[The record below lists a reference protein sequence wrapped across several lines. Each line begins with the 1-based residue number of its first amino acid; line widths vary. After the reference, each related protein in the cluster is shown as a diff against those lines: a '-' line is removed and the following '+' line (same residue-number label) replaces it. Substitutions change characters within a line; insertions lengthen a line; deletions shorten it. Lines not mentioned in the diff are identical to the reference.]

1 MFFKRYDLYFAWI
14 LSCLGFL
21 GSLYFSEVRH
31 MEPCTLCWYQRI
43 ALFPLP
49 LILGIGTYEGN
60 RNVIRYCL
68 PLTLIGLF
76 FSLYQV
82 AIQEFP
88 GMNLIE
94 LCGSGPSCSDK
105 IKIGLGPITIPML
118 SAANFLSIS
127 SILIA
132 SWYKHTQE
140 ALHKQLIQ

>member
-1 MFFKRYDLYFAWI
+1 MFFKRYDLYFAW
-14 LSCLGFL
+14 LLASLGFL

-31 MEPCTLCWYQRI
+31 MQPCNLCWYQRI

-49 LILGIGTYEGN
+49 LLLGIATYEGN
-60 RNVIRYCL
+60 RNAIRYIL
-68 PLTLIGLF
+68 PLALVGLF
-76 FSLYQV
+76 FSFYQV

-88 GMNLIE
+88 GFDLIE
-94 LCGSGPSCSDK
+94 LCGNGPSCSDK

-118 SAANFLSIS
+118 AAANFLAIV

-140 ALHKQLIQ
+140 VLHKQIAQ